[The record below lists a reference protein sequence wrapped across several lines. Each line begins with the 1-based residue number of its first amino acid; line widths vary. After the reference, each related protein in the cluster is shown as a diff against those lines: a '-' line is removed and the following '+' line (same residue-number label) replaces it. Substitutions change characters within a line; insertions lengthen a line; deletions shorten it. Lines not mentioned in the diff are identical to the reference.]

1 MLDAKIH
8 SPVLL
13 LTLWMAFSFP
23 TRAAELKRPTAEAFQ
38 RYVQLTEARMRS
50 ELRNPQTFLYFDT
63 LPEEQ
68 RNSILA
74 RLHSGQIVIAQ
85 MGTLDDGKEIQVP
98 DGLIHHWLATGFI
111 PGATR
116 DQVVALA
123 QDYPSH
129 AQFYTPDVQR
139 AHLLARDDQHFSV
152 YYRFYRRAIV
162 DTVYNTEFSVD
173 YHLPDDSRAY
183 SLARAVRIAEVQNPG
198 KPDEK
203 ELPVGNDHGYMWRLN
218 LYTRYLEKD
227 NGVYVQ
233 IEFLGLSRSVP
244 GLVAW
249 LVNPYVRSIPSEY
262 LTNYVHTTQKALSG
276 KERFPGSDGG
286 L

>member
-8 SPVLL
+8 PPVLL
-13 LTLWMAFSFP
+13 LTLWIAFSFP
-23 TRAAELKRPTAEAFQ
+23 TRAAELKQPTAEAFQ

-50 ELRNPQTFLYFDT
+50 ELGNPQSFLYFDT

-74 RLHSGQIVIAQ
+74 RLHSGQIVIEQ
-85 MGTLDDGKEIQVP
+85 MGTLDNGKEVQVP

-116 DQVVALA
+116 DQVLALA

-139 AHLLARDDQHFSV
+139 AHLLAREDQHFSV

-162 DTVYNTEFSVD
+162 TTVYNTEFSVD
-173 YHLPDDSRAY
+173 YQLPDGFRAY
-183 SLARAVRIAEVQNPG
+183 SLNGIESALCQEAGAKTISWQLEWMRHAGLRGQGCNAIVAQGYGTGGHRAASSRRMFLPKLARCPWCRG
-198 KPDEK
+198 S
-203 ELPVGNDHGYMWRLN
+203 
-218 LYTRYLEKD
+218 
-227 NGVYVQ
+227 
-233 IEFLGLSRSVP
+233 FLTL
-244 GLVAW
+244 
-249 LVNPYVRSIPSEY
+249 
-262 LTNYVHTTQKALSG
+262 
-276 KERFPGSDGG
+276 
-286 L
+286 

>member
-1 MLDAKIH
+1 
-8 SPVLL
+8 
-13 LTLWMAFSFP
+13 MAFSFP

-262 LTNYVHTTQKALSG
+262 LTNYVLTTQKALSG
-276 KERFPGSDGG
+276 KQRFPQSDRG

>member
-1 MLDAKIH
+1 MLHAKIH
-8 SPVLL
+8 PPVLL
-13 LTLWMAFSFP
+13 LTIWIAISFP
-23 TRAAELKRPTAEAFQ
+23 THAAELKQPTAEAFQ

-50 ELRNPQTFLYFDT
+50 ELSNPQDFLYFDT
-63 LPEEQ
+63 LAEEQ

-74 RLHSGQIVIAQ
+74 RLHSGQIVIEH
-85 MGTLDDGKEIQVP
+85 MGTLENGREIQVP

-129 AQFYTPDVQR
+129 AQFYTPDVRR
-139 AHLLARDDQHFSV
+139 AHLLAREDQHFSV

-162 DTVYNTEFSVD
+162 TAVYNTEFSVD
-173 YHLPDDSRAY
+173 YHLPDGSRAY
-183 SLARAVRIAEVQNPG
+183 CLARAVRIAEVQNAG

-233 IEFLGLSRSVP
+233 IEFVGLSRSVP

-276 KERFPGSDGG
+276 KERFPGSDRG